1 MPQFDP
7 EPVGVDALTALALTG
22 YGHFTTM
29 RIERA
34 SVRGLDL
41 HLARLVRDC
50 RAVFGVQLRVEDVRR
65 ELVRVLGEAADPV
78 VARITVFDAD
88 LPLAHPAATAAPRI
102 LVTTRPAPPSPQSP
116 MRVEPVRHVRRV
128 AGVKHL
134 GLFDSLYLRRAAQLD
149 GYDDALFHDG
159 ATGISEGATWNVGF
173 CRGNQV
179 IWPAADHLPG
189 VTAAL
194 LTKVHAHCVTR
205 VVALEELPGLDAAF
219 ATNAVSG
226 IRPISAIGSVRFPTD
241 QPILAQ
247 LQQEYS
253 TIPPDRLW

>member
-1 MPQFDP
+1 MPQREP
-7 EPVGVDALTALALTG
+7 EPVGVAELTALALTG

-29 RIERA
+29 RIEQA
-34 SVRGLDL
+34 AVRGLDL

-50 RAVFGVQLRVEDVRR
+50 QAVFGVALRVADVRR
-65 ELVRVLGEAADPV
+65 ELVRVVGEATDPV

-88 LPLAHPAATAAPRI
+88 LPLAHPAAPAAPRV
-102 LVTTRPAPPSPQSP
+102 LVTTRPAPSSPQGP
-116 MRVEPVRHVRRV
+116 MRVQPVRHLRQVP
-128 AGVKHL
+128 GVKHL

-173 CRGNQV
+173 CRGDQV
-179 IWPAADHLPG
+179 IWPAADHLSG

-205 VVALEELPGLDAAF
+205 VVDLQELPHLDAAF

-226 IRPISAIGSVRFPTD
+226 VRPIAAIGSVRFPVD

-247 LQQEYS
+247 LQEEYA
-253 TIPPDRLW
+253 TIPLDRLS